1 MENQTARIA
10 NATPVQLIEIT
21 YDLIVDYIQ
30 QAKDALQ
37 QNKEDIFKARVE
49 KAQQLLM
56 NLAESLDMSY
66 EISYEIMPL
75 YLYVNKLLIH
85 STIQKKNEPLEQSEK
100 ILNNL
105 LVAWREV
112 AKQKSND
119 QNPVLE
125 NTQQIYAG
133 LTYGKGT
140 LNETVLDPNNKK
152 RGIQA

>member
-37 QNKEDIFKARVE
+37 QNKENIFKARVE